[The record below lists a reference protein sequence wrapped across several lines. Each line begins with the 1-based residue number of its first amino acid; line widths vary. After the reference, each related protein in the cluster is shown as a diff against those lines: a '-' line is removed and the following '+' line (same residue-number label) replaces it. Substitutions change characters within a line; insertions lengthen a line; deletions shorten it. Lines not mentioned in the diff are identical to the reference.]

1 MGAKYMHYLQSCQDQ
16 GATPRSDGRRVGLR
30 KSVDL
35 SGEVAMMESSK
46 ASSQF
51 IIAETE
57 AFLIDAEESYGLD
70 GAL

>member
-1 MGAKYMHYLQSCQDQ
+1 MGANYMHRLQSCQGHGASPPSDDQ
-16 GATPRSDGRRVGLR
+16 RVGLR

>member
-1 MGAKYMHYLQSCQDQ
+1 MGATYLHRLESCQGQ
-16 GATPRSDGRRVGLR
+16 GAGPPGDGQRVRLR

-35 SGEVAMMESSK
+35 SGEVAMMELSK